1 MYDSQTKSKY
11 SRKFNKIL
19 GAYFKIDELYEQLHK
34 KYFKKTYAGKST
46 KRYLELMEQIQKAES
61 IPYYEIERLLI
72 K

>member
-1 MYDSQTKSKY
+1 M
-11 SRKFNKIL
+11 L
-19 GAYFKIDELYEQLHK
+19 GAYFKIAELYEQLHK

-46 KRYLELMEQIQKAES
+46 KRYLKLMEQIQKVES